1 MPVTTDEKKLVA
13 QVLCSIIE
21 RMPEN
26 QIPFFIPE
34 KPLGQDAVNIEKLF
48 NRLLKLF
55 TVTERPD

>member
-1 MPVTTDEKKLVA
+1 MPITTDEKKLVG

-26 QIPFFIPE
+26 HIVHFIAE

-48 NRLLKLF
+48 GRVLKLF
-55 TVTERPD
+55 TVTEYPA